1 MMVLVLSRQ
10 CGVEGLDDGSKEQ
23 ELGERVKKENDEEQ
37 KVLELDEGVVMESD
51 GEQEKDIW
59 EVELD
64 CNLE

>member
-10 CGVEGLDDGSKEQ
+10 CGVQGLDDRSGEL

-37 KVLELDEGVVMESD
+37 KVLGLDEGVVMESD
-51 GEQEKDIW
+51 GGQEEDIW

>member
-23 ELGERVKKENDEEQ
+23 ELGERVEKENDEEQ

-51 GEQEKDIW
+51 GGQE
-59 EVELD
+59 
-64 CNLE
+64 